1 MTTPHRFKVLGLA
14 LALVSAALLSPTTAA
29 QKYPDRPVRLI
40 VPFAPGGGTDILG
53 RVIAPKLAEGLVQPV
68 PVENRAGA
76 GSNIGADVVA
86 KAPADG
92 YTLLLGSNTQA
103 INASL
108 YPKLPFDTIRD
119 FAPVSLLAV
128 APMAFV
134 AHPGVPVKT
143 IGELIAL
150 AKRDPG
156 KLNFASPGTG
166 TPHHI
171 AAELFMRMASVSVT
185 QVPYKGAGPALTD
198 VLAGQAQFTVQTLA
212 AVRQH
217 IGAGK
222 VTALGMASGKRAQVA
237 PDIPTVAESGLPG
250 YEAELWFGI
259 LAPAATPAAVIDR
272 LNAEIVRAMAAPEI
286 RERLQAQGFELRTST
301 PAELA
306 QLLKSDIDKYAR
318 VIRDGNIKVE

>member
-1 MTTPHRFKVLGLA
+1 MTNPHRSNVFSLA
-14 LALVSAALLSPTTAA
+14 LALLSAALLVPSSYA

-53 RVIAPKLAEGLVQPV
+53 RVIAPKLAEGLGQPV

-76 GSNIGADVVA
+76 GSNIGAEFVT
-86 KAPADG
+86 KAAPDG
-92 YTLLLGSNTQA
+92 YTVLLGANTQA

-128 APMAFV
+128 APMVFA
-134 AHPGVPVKT
+134 AHPSVPAKT

-150 AKRDPG
+150 AKREPG
-156 KLNFASPGTG
+156 KLNLASAGSG
-166 TPHHI
+166 TPHHL
-171 AAELFMRMASVSVT
+171 AAELFNRMAGVSIT
-185 QVPYKGAGPALTD
+185 HVPYKGAGPALAD
-198 VLAGQAQFTVQTLA
+198 VLAGQAQLTVQTLA
-212 AVRQH
+212 TARPH
-217 IGAGK
+217 ISAGK
-222 VTALGMASGKRAQVA
+222 ITALGMASAKRAQVA
-237 PDIPTVAESGLPG
+237 PEIPTVAESGLPG
-250 YEAELWFGI
+250 YEVELWYGV
-259 LAPAATPAAVIDR
+259 LAPAGTPAAVIER
-272 LNAEIVRAMAAPEI
+272 LNAEIVRTMASPEI

-318 VIRDGNIKVE
+318 VIREGNIKVE